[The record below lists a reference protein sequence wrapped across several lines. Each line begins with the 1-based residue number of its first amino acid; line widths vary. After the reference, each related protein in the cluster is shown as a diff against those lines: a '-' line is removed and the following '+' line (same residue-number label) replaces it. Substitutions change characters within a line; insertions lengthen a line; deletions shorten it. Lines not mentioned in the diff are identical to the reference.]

1 MFRNRC
7 AVLGGVLAVAVLLA
21 AGLRAV
27 AAADPTKPKETQAP
41 RDDSKRGLAPAD
53 QDVQKQ
59 LDDLRREVA
68 DMKRQLDQLRG
79 GRPAFTP
86 GPPSFPGAGEAP
98 RYPGF
103 PGGYP
108 GMRFG
113 QHARLGVMVD
123 PPSETLADQLGLKK
137 GQGLV
142 VREVVQDSPASKAG
156 LKPHDILVELNGKP
170 VPGNVGEFAQMVS
183 DIKADTPV
191 DARVL
196 RKGKEETVKGIKL
209 GEAQPQFGRPGGVR
223 PPGQPG
229 QPGGP
234 PR

>member
-1 MFRNRC
+1 MIMYRISR
-7 AVLGGVLAVAVLLA
+7 ALLGGLLAGAVLLA
-21 AGLRAV
+21 GNGLRA
-27 AAADPTKPKETQAP
+27 AAADEPPKPKTTEAP
-41 RDDSKRGLAPAD
+41 KTDANRDQPPAG
-53 QDVQKQ
+53 QDIQKQ

-68 DMKRQLDQLRG
+68 EMRRQLDQLRG

-86 GPPSFPGAGEAP
+86 GAPSFPGAGETP

-103 PGGYP
+103 PG
-108 GMRFG
+108 MRFG
-113 QHARLGVMVD
+113 PHARLGVMVD
-123 PPSETLADQLGLKK
+123 PASETLADQLGLKK

-142 VREVVQDSPASKAG
+142 VRDVMPDSPASKAG
-156 LKPHDILVELNGKP
+156 LKAHDVLVELNGKP

-183 DIKADTPV
+183 EIKADTAV
-191 DARVL
+191 DARVI

-209 GEAQPQFGRPGGVR
+209 GEAQQFPGRGGVR